1 MLPVAGVPGS
11 QLACTEALGRAA
23 CQLPLK
29 AFFGRICCFKSLHI
43 SLTVCRGLTMVVTHL
58 PLQNCVSAQE
68 AEAQQGK
75 VGPESLGRGSRART
89 GVPNPRP

>member
-29 AFFGRICCFKSLHI
+29 AFFGTISCLSPLHI
-43 SLTVCRGLTMVVTHL
+43 SLTVCRGLTIVVTHL
-58 PLQNCVSAQE
+58 PLQNPVSGKRLRPSEGRWGQE
-68 AEAQQGK
+68 
-75 VGPESLGRGSRART
+75 VSW
-89 GVPNPRP
+89 